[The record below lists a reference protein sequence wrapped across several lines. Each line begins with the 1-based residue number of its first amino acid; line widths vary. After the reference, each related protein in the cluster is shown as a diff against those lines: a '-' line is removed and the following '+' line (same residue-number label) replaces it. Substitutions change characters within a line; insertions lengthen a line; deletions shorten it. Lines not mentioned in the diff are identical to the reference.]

1 MQALLGSRREWG
13 LDLVVATTSGLFLGL
28 VGPFGSYLN
37 GSRLVT
43 VAYWVVA
50 VWAGMILFGVT
61 LRPAIRFASRRRL
74 PRVVMLLA
82 VTPLVAMPL
91 ALLCHVAAA
100 TLWPVQI
107 DRIGLLAWYGQ
118 TLVISVPLAMS
129 YGLARGVGGTRT
141 AGSPPAAASPD
152 PASGRLLAWL
162 PAALGREILAL
173 QMEDHYVRVHT
184 AKGSGLVLIPL
195 RQAVHELA
203 ATGPAG
209 LKVHRSW
216 WVARHAVAGFGRD
229 GRNVRLR
236 LSNGLEVPVART
248 SVAAVRAAG
257 WLDDR
262 PSP

>member
-13 LDLVVATTSGLFLGL
+13 LDLVVATSSGFFLGL

-37 GSRLVT
+37 GSHLVT
-43 VAYWVVA
+43 VAYWIAA

-61 LRPAIRFASRRRL
+61 LRPAIRLASRWRL
-74 PRVVMLLA
+74 PRVAMLA
-82 VTPLVAMPL
+82 VVTPLVAMPL

-129 YGLARGVGGTRT
+129 YGFARGTGGARE
-141 AGSPPAAASPD
+141 AGSLPAAASPGS
-152 PASGRLLAWL
+152 ASGRLLARL
-162 PAALGREILAL
+162 PAGLGREVIAL

-195 RQAVHELA
+195 RQAVQELGA
-203 ATGPAG
+203 AGRGG

-216 WVARHAVAGFGRD
+216 WVARQAVRGFGRD
-229 GRNVRLR
+229 GRNLRLR

-248 SVAAVRAAG
+248 SVAEVRAAG

-262 PSP
+262 PCP